1 MAPDRPG
8 PGAPIGWL
16 NGHPV
21 ATPAEKPVE
30 LDDPFDPVA
39 MRVPFDDPEQGF
51 IEAVRCFIEEYITM
65 GYTDFMLLQMF
76 RKPFYM
82 GLYPVYER
90 HGEEFVN
97 ELMADCRK
105 RLART
110 GVYPRRSSSL

>member
-1 MAPDRPG
+1 MARDRPG
-8 PGAPIGWL
+8 PGTPIGWL

-51 IEAVRCFIEEYITM
+51 IETARCFIEEYITM

-82 GLYPVYER
+82 GLYPVYKR

-97 ELMADCRK
+97 ELIADCRE

-110 GVYPRRSSSL
+110 GVYPRGSSGH